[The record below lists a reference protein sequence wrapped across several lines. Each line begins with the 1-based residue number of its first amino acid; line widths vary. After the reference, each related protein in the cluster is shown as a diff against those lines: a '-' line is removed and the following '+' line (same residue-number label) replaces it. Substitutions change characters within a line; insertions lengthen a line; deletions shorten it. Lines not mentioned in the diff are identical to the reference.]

1 MIQVHHTVAAD
12 SGEETEFP
20 GSDST
25 KNSGAGQEG
34 IAS

>member
-20 GSDST
+20 RSHSA
-25 KNSGAGQEG
+25 KNSGAEQEG
-34 IAS
+34 IAI